1 MKTNSFLSGCLT
13 TLAVVAGTALFYH
26 GCQRDR
32 VVTDSK
38 SETQIKYDTIPVFI
52 DTPVI
57 LDSLV
62 VRYKTIK
69 VPVYDTIKAPH
80 ADTLATDVAIST
92 DSASVVLPITQKHYR
107 DSTYEAWVSGYE
119 PALDSIRIFQPTAT
133 ITNTI
138 TNTEVRY
145 KPKRWGLGVQ
155 IGVGVTPNRIE
166 PYVGIGVSYNIFSW

>member
-1 MKTNSFLSGCLT
+1 MKINSFLSGCLT

-38 SETQIKYDTIPVFI
+38 SEIQIKYDTIPVFI

-57 LDSLV
+57 RDSLV

-92 DSASVVLPITQKHYR
+92 DSASIVLPITQKYYR
-107 DSTYEAWVSGYE
+107 NSIYEAWVSGYE

-155 IGVGVTPNRIE
+155 VGIGVTPSKIE
-166 PYVGIGVSYNIFSW
+166 PYIGIGVSYNLFSW